1 MLMRAE
7 VIKFVLA
14 QCSTVPPMWNVEQ
27 AVQLLQYC
35 DSCWFLPDNIR
46 QSWIDER
53 RLRVMGLG
61 GTQAAITSTSGV
73 LARHLNISTGPPENS
88 HKLLDDLFM
97 RLQLNRDVMTVAVR
111 VSGKDAHGRDGV
123 GVFDY
128 EMKRLADSRG
138 TVPKESVDL
147 RLSTARAALQLL
159 RLLAAGNLDEKVE
172 LHDAAT
178 AFVHKFGDERLLR
191 HAEPG
196 DSGVRCFPWALKA
209 MKSVLKHAG
218 PLSFSRADDGFYT
231 VDRYT
236 GRCDCDASHYHG
248 VTSAVG
254 TCKHARLAS
263 WVAEYKSGPSG
274 AEAVVKAAQRA
285 LYTLVHERERSKP
298 ASMRCGPLY
307 SAANAGAVVELLD
320 EHVSVP
326 PTGKSTG
333 LDDALRSVAP
343 PIREEMQFSVAAQP
357 DASFP
362 HHDLGLLFV
371 PVEFEDE
378 ALEGGRSLLE
388 LRVASY
394 SRRASGGV
402 GPGDHTGD
410 TIRPGDVVFA
420 VNGDAELP
428 LPKLQAD
435 QTLALPTYKPATLHF
450 YRSTPTPGREEEG
463 AGPSAGG
470 RPAARQAKYPAAGGR
485 QPSALGGA
493 PARRGRKPQALP
505 ARLHSQVEV
514 GVGGLRRQVSQVS
527 DQLLGAGYMESEIA
541 RLSDLAATDT
551 YVP

>member
-1 MLMRAE
+1 MRAE
-7 VIKFVLA
+7 VITFVLA
-14 QCSTVPPMWNVEQ
+14 QCRTVPPVWNIEQ

-53 RLRVMGLG
+53 RLSVMGLG
-61 GTQAAITSTSGV
+61 GTHGPMTSTSGV

-88 HKLLDDLFM
+88 HKVLDDLFM
-97 RLQLNRDVMTVAVR
+97 RAQLNRDVMTVAVR

-123 GVFDY
+123 GVFDF
-128 EMKRLADSRG
+128 EMKRLADQRG
-138 TVPKESVDL
+138 TNTKVSVDV

-159 RLLAAGNLDEKVE
+159 RLLAAGNLDEKVV
-172 LHDAAT
+172 LHDDAT
-178 AFVHKFGDERLLR
+178 AFVHKFGNERLLR

-196 DSGVRCFPWALKA
+196 DSGVRRFPWALKA
-209 MKSVLKHAG
+209 MKDVLKHAG
-218 PLSFSRADDGFYT
+218 PLSFSRVDDDFYT

-254 TCKHARLAS
+254 TCKHARLTA
-263 WVAEYKSGPSG
+263 WVVEYKSGPSG
-274 AEAVVKAAQRA
+274 AEAVVKAAQQA

-298 ASMRCGPLY
+298 VSLRCGPLY
-307 SAANAGAVVELLD
+307 TAADAEAIVELLD

-333 LDDALRSVAP
+333 LDDAVRAVAP
-343 PIREEMQFSVAAQP
+343 PAHEELLFSVAAVR
-357 DASFP
+357 DASSP

-371 PVEFEDE
+371 PVEYEDE
-378 ALEGGRSLLE
+378 APEGGRTLLE

-402 GPGDHTGD
+402 GPGDHAGD
-410 TIRPGDVVFA
+410 TIRPGDIVFA

-428 LPKLQAD
+428 LLYSQAD

-450 YRSTPTPGREEEG
+450 YRPTATPGREEEG

-485 QPSALGGA
+485 QESALGGA
-493 PARRGRKPQALP
+493 PARRARKPQAVP
-505 ARLHSQVEV
+505 ARLHPQVEV
-514 GVGGLRRQVSQVS
+514 GEGGLRRQVSRVS
-527 DQLLGAGYMESEIA
+527 DHFLGEGYMEHEIA
-541 RLSDLAATDT
+541 RLAELDDT
-551 YVP
+551 YVL